1 MVSKLVEEMDVRITA
16 SRIYEQINKDGIP
29 SWRPV
34 AILGQWAQAS
44 TPSTPQSDL
53 LDALAEL
60 LMHPQC
66 TEIVAQHAG
75 PLLIDLFAK
84 ILHRFEASYTITWS
98 NWQVIHAF
106 YALAVLLPSHPELQP
121 LVLDMLHLPQLE
133 WLTPQNLTQKQ
144 LGPIFLSSYRIINVS
159 PITIEESPHFLS
171 TTNLLSLVQLQTT
184 TPALRLLAIR
194 LLARIENVPES
205 TLNALISQHVGQPG
219 TIGSQLNTPLDASL
233 RVYMPTSN
241 YDQPLLVE
249 EVDLWVLPLLEMD
262 RIQQTKER
270 FQQQGSPIEEQS
282 SPSIEQLDQTCME
295 STSVLFGGRFF
306 YRTNVDI
313 EKKQQFKETESLQPV
328 LSALSEKLRKRLP
341 ILISGPEAC
350 GKTSLIRHSCDK
362 ISNDTSTA
370 PIVWLQLA
378 DQSGIDAKS
387 LIGSF
392 ISSPTRPGNFEW
404 TEGALSRAVRLG
416 KWVVLEDIDKANVE
430 VLSVIKPLVEGMAAT
445 KTIGA
450 RPYLDLGPRGKI
462 RAGKGFAI
470 FATRTV
476 ARSDA
481 TTLPVPTFYGNHHWT
496 EVRMNALRQE
506 DILDI
511 VTTNAKYL
519 SMAED
524 GSVERLVSTWS
535 KLANAALT
543 TKSTSVLASSSAGT
557 ARIPSLHDLLKWC
570 RRVDRMIA
578 KGGESA
584 ANNIARAPF
593 ANQALQ
599 EEIALEAIDIFLG
612 ATPPPPSVAAAGTKL
627 DDDSAQKYARDRFSV
642 LLEILAQEI
651 GVEASSLWHNVRDR
665 RPEMRLQSANEDGTK
680 NKSIQIGRWE
690 VLQAKRHN
698 STLIAKPS
706 ASFAMTGSAA
716 RLLERIVACVAM
728 NEPTLLVGETGTGK
742 TTVVQQLAAMMQK
755 PLVALNLSQQ
765 TESADLLGGF
775 KPLDPK
781 LPAMDLHNDWLDL
794 FQRTFSL
801 RRNARYLQAERKAL
815 QSQKWSRL
823 HATWTDSVRLAYG
836 KLKTESL
843 SDDTSDHIEEEDSE
857 QRARKTMRTSEQGD
871 KQNTQMENGDAQKEE
886 EAALLHEWKGFEARL
901 SQFAAQYTGSKRAL
915 VFSFVEGPLVK
926 AIRDGTWVLLD
937 EINLA
942 TSETLECL
950 STLLQTPESSIVLS
964 EKGDLEPVPRH
975 PDFRLFACMNPAT
988 DVGKKDLPNNLRS
1001 RFTEIY
1007 AISPDVDR
1015 EALIGIVESY
1025 IGADSIGDR
1034 GAVMDVADCFVM
1046 IKQLTHQQKLADGAN
1061 QRPHYSIR
1069 TLARA
1074 LTFAKD
1080 TSSVYGLRRA
1090 LFEGFIMA
1098 FTMLL
1103 DQQSGTIVRDILKRN
1118 ILDRAKNAKAAASF
1132 VPPRPA
1138 SSSTS
1143 TSHIQIGSFW
1153 LETGSQPAEDVP
1165 EYILTTSV
1173 QEKLVGLAR
1182 AALTRRSPVLI
1193 QGPTSAGKTSAVE
1206 YLARRTGHRF
1216 VRINNHEHTDLQEY
1230 LGSYTTD
1237 SQTGRLAFQEGL
1249 LVTAARRGDWIV
1261 LDELN
1266 LAPTDVLEALNRLL
1280 DDNREL
1286 LIPETG
1292 EVIKPHPHFMLFATQ
1307 NPPGLYAGRKVLSRA
1322 FRNRFLE
1329 IHFDDVPQ
1337 AELQTILARRCRI
1350 APSYADKI
1358 VRVFLELQRRRQTT
1372 RVFDTKQA
1380 FVTLRDLFR
1389 WGMRQA
1395 EDYNQL
1401 ALNGYMLI
1409 AERTRKPEDGLVV
1422 KQVLEEVLKVKI
1434 DLGRMYDIFDQDR
1447 MSALLGANLASS
1459 LGKAVEGT
1467 GIVWTSAMRRLV
1479 CLVACALRYSEPVL
1493 LVGETGTGKTSV
1505 CEVLSNVFSS
1515 SLVTVNCH
1523 QNTDAADL
1531 LGGQRPIRNRTVLRE
1546 TARASGLAI
1555 LQQHMQEGNVIST
1568 DSLEAVADALSKL
1581 KVDDVEEQKR
1591 IEEAR
1596 MQINQS
1602 MALFEWHDGP
1612 LVDAM
1617 RNGYHMLLDEISLA
1631 DDSVLERLN
1640 SVFEPGRTLVL
1651 AERASSSASD
1661 SVVIKADAAFQV
1673 VATMNPGG
1681 DYGKKELSPA
1691 LRNRFTEVWVPAV
1704 TEREDILAII
1714 DAQWSVKELQPFGHS
1729 MIEFVNFYSSQIGG
1743 SMDNNNS
1750 SLVGL
1755 RDLISWA
1762 AFMNMV
1768 MANNKSISPSYAFA
1782 HGALMT
1788 LIDGLPLHPW
1798 IAAKPK
1804 RQIEALVNTMVEE
1817 LVRLSGLDVH
1827 ESQQIRSN
1835 SDLQIM
1841 DRPDAFGIGGFL
1853 TPKGHLMNSSGSNV
1867 FNLQAQTPANNA
1879 MRVLKA
1885 MQVSNRAIMLE
1896 GSPGAGKTSLI
1907 VALANACR
1915 HPLTRINLSDQT
1927 ELSDL
1932 FGADLPIEGGKPG
1945 EFGWREAAFLQAMQ
1959 SGAWVLL
1966 DEMNLASQSVL
1977 EGLNSC
1983 LDHRGTV
1990 YVPELGRTFQK
2001 HPNFRFFAA
2010 QNPQHQGGGRKGL
2023 PKSFLNRFT
2032 KVYIEELRQ
2041 DDFLAIMHEIYP
2053 AYGEEKLQA
2062 MVHFN
2067 DRLQILLRDTNAFSK
2082 NGHPWEFNLRDLL
2095 RWLEMSRSQLGLI
2108 RKERRMEPMEYFNSL
2123 YTLRFRTEQDRKLV
2137 AMVAAEVFGHQV
2149 DESVRPWFNVTST
2162 QIQLGH
2168 VLLPRTGRGDP
2179 SLSAF
2184 DTFTVSQTHLAVA
2197 QALGECIQLAWP
2209 AILVGK
2215 GGAGKSSLVRKMAQL
2230 MGKPLQE
2237 VRLNGGTDAIDIVG
2251 GFEQVDSR
2259 QGRSD
2264 ILMELKNLIDA
2275 GKQNC
2280 LAMTEQ
2286 QDQFST
2292 CMTLKQMSFILDQQR
2307 DALSANE
2314 FFNLDWQRIAEVN
2327 NLLLCLGILSQID
2340 RARGQRLLD
2349 TIQIMATS
2357 PQDINADS
2365 GRFAWKDGPVIS
2377 AMRKGQ
2383 WLLMDEANLCPAS
2396 VLDRLNSLLEPGG
2409 SIVLSERGVI
2419 STGRAGE
2426 TSAIEI
2432 VKPHPD
2438 FRIFFA
2444 IDPKY
2449 GELSRAM
2456 RNRGMELF
2464 LEDWTT
2470 VNPALNIQEASL
2482 QCISPYVSGIT
2493 PTGRFLDHDQH
2504 AAMAILGRS
2513 IGQIA
2518 IGYASHYH
2526 ASELYPAL
2534 DCLHGH
2540 QSLQEQSFELK
2551 SSLMRKD
2558 DISEKYLRDI
2568 GPDLQSWPSLL
2579 NDQSNSIEESIS
2591 RLMGIVVNA
2600 ACSLIELQRY
2610 QRSQESGAE
2619 EMTVL
2624 TRSAMSF
2631 DGAEIELI
2639 ASEEKYLFELLWTIM
2654 QTVSSIGFGGH
2665 VDINTI
2671 SKLESVLASS
2681 LFLAGKNASQARVNN
2696 SVSRVVYNQMRRELV
2711 HLNKAF
2717 NDQFGKVLT
2726 LLDASGRQVLLR
2738 TGHAFNQIWQ
2748 AFLPNTINE
2757 ESTRM
2762 ARKIQEACANVRE
2775 YAPSDLIA
2783 NATEIVALLM
2793 YDRRDRSE
2801 FDQKN
2806 LSEMATRILIAL
2818 EGIAQAEQPSMPRT
2832 SLARHES
2839 DNILLSLIFINMQ
2852 LQHNA
2857 IKAKSSAQLLEA
2869 GNGSFPLSCAVT
2881 MHSIPFAKSDQIA
2894 LTRGQFE
2901 WLASLPSASV
2911 VHDGENASTQQLFQP
2926 VVLRAILDACNSRDR
2941 IALQDIEA
2949 RHTVLDRMKD
2959 LVSYLAPAELMPR
2972 SHICAKSLENLLQSL
2987 VPFLLDALQDEEESD
3002 LSDEVQ
3008 SSIQEIE
3015 CATLL
3020 GLPDAFSA
3028 LLKCSN
3034 LSARIKNIAN
3044 NWLNCFQAMQTM
3056 QRQTS
3061 NNSKDDVDQLRIL
3074 GSAFLHVALAMFA
3087 LFVPNVAIDPVITQ
3101 QTKKDLL
3108 EYQIQRLRAERAA
3121 LVAVESS
3128 VTGNVDS
3135 VSIKMLDQ
3143 RIAQLAGGHSSQRV
3157 ENMIEG
3163 ANLASRTTRSE
3174 FLNQL
3179 HSEMW
3184 SFVDQIFTKKNVQ
3197 QLTGARFSDAQA
3209 TNIQSTVNSMI
3220 VRLQSRY
3227 DDLQDLTTPFC
3238 SALSI
3243 VQVGLG
3249 MLRQSETLSK
3259 RSNLT
3264 HRIDSM
3270 VEALVTFPTSA
3281 STKSF
3286 LQKEVPIRLK
3296 PGSAFAGMVVPLIL
3310 SKLEAI
3316 VLDVQNGHPLPSILG
3331 PLTSCYDQIW
3341 HLWTLDQ
3348 EAERQRRA
3356 DESSLYKTRTLD
3368 IQVEEDAELQEK
3380 EFANLFPQ
3388 YQDIMEEMA
3397 EKAET
3402 NGTASEPNGKRKR
3415 GKKAFVDD
3423 SDVQQ
3428 LFQLHLT
3435 LFSSAHTA
3443 ASNYKQSRVE
3453 HVHRLMLDDYV
3464 CMSESLDKH
3473 SASLQIGLLDKARK
3487 EGESDEATL
3496 DKLDFYVDACPS
3508 ESKKLQ
3514 TLVLHVQERLR
3525 QLIKDWPDQQVLQ
3538 HIFERCEAM
3547 LQLDTS
3553 SPVNKLLA
3561 ALEGL
3566 LVHTED
3572 WQMYASSKTT
3582 LQPQRDA
3589 ITSLIIEW
3597 RRLELHGWK
3606 RLLEK
3611 EQRLAYSLAKDWWFT
3626 LFQATIKSDSEED
3639 NERTELVTLLDQ
3651 FLRGSPLGQFSGRLN
3666 LLKAM
3671 HSYHVH
3677 LGGDKGL
3684 QFTQSQKKV
3693 QAMLFNIIKFFS
3705 QFAPTVEEHLDKKRA
3720 VVEREIADFVRLAS
3734 WKDTNV
3740 HALKTSA
3747 TKTHRKLHQCLRK
3760 FRHALAE
3767 SIDPLLA
3774 NVGPTREGKKANEP
3788 IAVISAR
3795 DLAPLRL
3802 PTNAS
3807 ARQEW
3812 HLSEKDVPLHLINL
3826 ETTAST
3832 LHRIFNTSISK
3843 PMQNQNFAEGVTD
3856 LSNTIVERSSALS
3869 KATPFTATEENTKL
3883 VKNLETR
3890 KRKAWSDLLKELR
3903 RLGFTTT
3910 ACEGMSNKFMSD
3922 SAFVLSLEGL
3932 KVDQGEMTALINA
3945 ENQYYRLLA
3954 MLPLLRSAVSN
3965 RERNPDV
3972 DAAQLQLALSYV
3984 ENGFMF
3990 ANANRS
3996 RLRDLRTDHI
4006 WFKAV
4011 NERIQH
4017 LLEAGTVERI
4027 SGTQTMCEKSLLLHA
4042 DFWARTTAGLL
4053 EIATEAPVHAQ
4064 FSPVKDLSVNS
4075 EIDEIQAL
4083 AVRASSHKKSFLDL
4097 VKVSQLMDSSLVTSQ
4112 EVERAKAAEQDLTE
4126 IISSLDVLVHRAVSL
4141 RALTKPMLAF
4151 LQNHSPQEKII
4162 FDAQTDADKGEEF
4175 IGKKSDDLVSS
4186 ILIVAQDLRQVG
4198 RNDRSEEDLMNRAL
4212 TEETKAVASY
4222 QQKLR
4227 LMDIKEAV
4235 SKVISSDSLEKGKIN
4250 SSVVQISLQRLQPFL
4265 DTYIS
4270 MLDAL
4275 AVRTTQTYAS
4285 LMDLNVTICS
4295 LVNTLASKGFC
4306 KPRPPEQN
4314 QDAADAQ
4321 NDDDQQ
4327 LEDGGVGLG
4336 DGEGAKDVTD
4346 TLRDDEEMEELQKD
4360 ENDEQD
4366 KDEDQDGPK
4375 GEKNARE
4382 MDQDFDGELGDV
4394 EEEDGEDGEE
4404 EKPEDEKEM
4413 EDAVGDVD
4421 PLDLDTVD
4429 EKTWAGKDEEDEK
4442 DQEGGKDQNEKEMDG
4457 KDAEG
4462 DGEEHRE
4469 APKASSKDDQNG
4481 AEGAGQREEKR
4492 EGKEGEEG
4500 QDEEGGNEEEGDDDQ
4515 KPTEDDQ
4522 AEGEDGEGEENEE
4535 DPTKAE
4541 GMGRAIDQE
4550 AQQGDNLDLDED
4562 LKMDE
4567 DAQSV
4572 KDDGSDFEDMDDL
4585 SENDQRDD
4593 RKELTPDLQPD
4604 AEEEDAQG
4612 DVEQQVERAEG
4623 DDEDAEMSGQED
4635 DEEKPDVPGEKGED
4649 AADEDDDEN
4658 AQDNAEKK
4666 QEGDDGPQ
4674 PQPSAAD
4681 QGSMDGQ
4688 AEAEAAAA
4696 GDAEQDAPAQQEQS
4710 SRSQS
4715 GRQRQGGAAAAQNQ
4729 VGEEEKTSQDIDDSN
4744 SLERADQQNSADAG
4758 QQKQEQGQTA
4768 QDDPTQS
4775 GPQDQDEAPA
4785 RSLGDALKDFKRN
4798 LDAIEERLSKE
4809 AKQDGEGPSA
4819 DEDEKAAVTQVEH
4832 IDEDEDSEMQAL
4844 GAAKEEEAQQRRA
4857 DLTGAMDTGDDE
4869 EMKDE
4874 PDARPPAEEQEDVE
4888 DATADLMPEKDKSDD
4903 NAAMPKS
4910 SRGLMGTDL
4919 RQDDREEPDVQF
4931 ADEAEME
4938 DEKVE
4943 EIENPEDLEIEI
4955 RAAMEDLA
4963 EEKDDDK
4970 RLALAQDLW
4979 KMYTSATTDYAFTLS
4994 EQLRL
4999 ILTPTKATKL
5009 TGDFKTGK
5017 RLNMRKIIP
5026 FIASDYVKD
5035 KIWLRRHQPQAR
5047 EYQVLLCI
5055 DDSKSMADSANR
5067 TLAFKSLALVCSALQ
5082 KLEVGQVGVM
5092 KFGRQAELLKG
5103 FEAGSSE
5110 TVGDVQGSQIFAKL
5124 PFDQKGTNMLHLL
5137 RNSYDVLVDARAQH
5151 GQSQSAGPS
5160 QQLWQLQIIISDGVC
5175 QDHEG
5180 LRAMLRRA
5188 AEAHIMVVF
5197 VILDS
5202 IQQQSGNNNG
5212 NSSILTMNSVEYK
5225 MDAAGRPQLNMKRY
5239 LDTFPF
5245 DYFVVVQDVADLP
5258 DVLSNT
5264 LRQWAQR
5271 IAEM

>member
-1 MVSKLVEEMDVRITA
+1 MVSKIVEEMDVRTIA
-16 SRIYEQINKDGIP
+16 SRINEQINKNEIP

-34 AILGQWAQAS
+34 AIVGQWAQAS
-44 TPSTPQSDL
+44 TPSTPQSNL

-60 LMHPQC
+60 LIHPQC
-66 TEIVAQHAG
+66 TTIIAKHAG
-75 PLLIDLFAK
+75 PLLIDLLAK
-84 ILHRFEASYTITWS
+84 VLHRLESSQSTWS
-98 NWQVIHAF
+98 DWQTIQAL

-121 LVLDMLHLPQLE
+121 LVLDLLHFTQLKS
-133 WLTPQNLTQKQ
+133 LSLQNLTQEQ
-144 LGPIFLSSYRIINVS
+144 LGAIFLSSYRIINVS
-159 PITIEESPHFLS
+159 PITIEESPDFLS
-171 TTNLLSLVQLQTT
+171 TTDLLSLIQHQLT

-194 LLARIENVPES
+194 LFARIENVSES

-219 TIGSQLNTPLDASL
+219 TIGSQINVPLDASL
-233 RVYMPTSN
+233 RLFMPVSN
-241 YDQPLLVE
+241 HDQPLLVE
-249 EVDLWVLPLLEMD
+249 EVEMWVLPLVEMD
-262 RIQQTKER
+262 RIQQTKEHFKQD
-270 FQQQGSPIEEQS
+270 FQIEEQS
-282 SPSIEQLDQTCME
+282 SQSVERFDQRYME
-295 STSVLFGGRFF
+295 DTSVLFGDRLF
-306 YRTNVDI
+306 YRKGAEI
-313 EKKQQFKETESLQPV
+313 ERKQHFKETESLQPV
-328 LSALSEKLRKRLP
+328 LSALSEKLQKRLP
-341 ILISGPEAC
+341 ILLSGPEAC

-362 ISNDTSTA
+362 ISDDGSTA

-392 ISSPTRPGNFEW
+392 ISSPKRPGNFEW

-430 VLSVIKPLVEGMAAT
+430 VLSVIKPLVEGMAST

-476 ARSDA
+476 SHSDA
-481 TTLPVPTFYGNHHWT
+481 VTLPSPTFYGNHHWS

-535 KLANAALT
+535 KLAHAALN
-543 TKSTSVLASSSAGT
+543 TKSTTTLASSSAGT

-584 ANNIARAPF
+584 VNNIARAPF

-627 DDDSAQKYARDRFSV
+627 DEESAQRYARDRFSV
-642 LLEILAQEI
+642 LLEILATEI
-651 GVEASSLWHNVRDR
+651 GVESSSLWHNVRDR
-665 RPEMRLQSANEDGTK
+665 RPEMRLQSASEDGTK
-680 NKSIQIGRWE
+680 SKSIQIGRWE
-690 VLQAKRHN
+690 VLQAKRHS

-755 PLVALNLSQQ
+755 PLIALNLSQQ

-836 KLKTESL
+836 KLKTETL
-843 SDDTSDHIEEEDSE
+843 PDDTSDHVEEDDSE

-871 KQNTQMENGDAQKEE
+871 KQISQMENGDTQKEE
-886 EAALLHEWKGFEARL
+886 EVALLREWKNFEARL

-1025 IGADSIGDR
+1025 IGQDSIGDR
-1034 GAVMDVADCFVM
+1034 GAVMDVADCFVL
-1046 IKQLTHQQKLADGAN
+1046 IKQLTNQQKLADGAN

-1080 TSSVYGLRRA
+1080 TASVYGLRRA

-1138 SSSTS
+1138 ASSTS

-1153 LETGSQPAEDVP
+1153 LETGSQLAEDVP

-1292 EVIKPHPHFMLFATQ
+1292 EIIKPHPHFMLFATQ

-1350 APSYADKI
+1350 APSYAEKI

-1409 AERTRKPEDGLVV
+1409 AERTRKSEDGLVV

-1434 DLGRMYDIFDQDR
+1434 DLGKMYDIFDQVR
-1447 MSALLGANLASS
+1447 MSTLLGADLASS

-1479 CLVACALRYSEPVL
+1479 CLVACGLRYSEPVL

-1515 SLVTVNCH
+1515 FLITVNCH

-1546 TARASGLAI
+1546 TARVNGLTI
-1555 LQQHMQEGNVIST
+1555 LQQHMKESDVIFP
-1568 DSLEAVADALSKL
+1568 DSLDGIADALSKI

-1591 IEEAR
+1591 VEDAR

-1651 AERASSSASD
+1651 AERASSSAND
-1661 SVVIKADAAFQV
+1661 SVVIKADPAFQV

-1714 DAQWSVKELQPFGHS
+1714 DAQWSFKELQPFGHS

-1743 SMDNNNS
+1743 GMDNNNS
-1750 SLVGL
+1750 SMVGL

-1768 MANNKSISPSYAFA
+1768 MANNKNISPSYAFS

-1788 LIDGLPLHPW
+1788 LIDGLALHPW

-1804 RQIEALVNTMVEE
+1804 RQIEALINTMVEE
-1817 LVRLSGLDVH
+1817 LVRLSGLDAQ
-1827 ESQQIRSN
+1827 ESQLIRSN
-1835 SDLQIM
+1835 SDLQIV

-1853 TPKGHLMNSSGSNV
+1853 TSKGHLMNSSGSNV
-1867 FNLQAQTPANNA
+1867 FNLQAKTPANNA
-1879 MRVLKA
+1879 MRVLRA

-2053 AYGEEKLQA
+2053 AYGEERLQA

-2067 DRLQILLRDTNAFSK
+2067 DRLQVLLRDTNAFSK

-2095 RWLEMSRSQLGLI
+2095 RWLDMSRSQLGLI

-2149 DESVRPWFNVTST
+2149 DENVRPWFNVTST
-2162 QIQLGH
+2162 QIQVGH
-2168 VLLPRTGRGDP
+2168 VLLPRTGASDP

-2184 DTFTVSQTHLAVA
+2184 DTFAMSQTHLTVA

-2215 GGAGKSSLVRKMAQL
+2215 GGAGKTSLIRKMAQL
-2230 MGKPLQE
+2230 MGKSLQE

-2251 GFEQVDSR
+2251 GFEQVDTR

-2264 ILMELKNLIDA
+2264 ILLELRDLIEA

-2280 LAMTEQ
+2280 LAMSGQ
-2286 QDQFST
+2286 QDSQDQLT
-2292 CMTLKQMSFILDQQR
+2292 VCMTLKQMSLIVDQQHS
-2307 DALSANE
+2307 ALLADES
-2314 FFNLDWQRIAEVN
+2314 FNLIWQSIADVN
-2327 NLLLCLGILSQID
+2327 NQLLCLGILSQID
-2340 RARGQRLLD
+2340 QARGQRLLD
-2349 TIQIMATS
+2349 TIQIMAAS
-2357 PQDINADS
+2357 PQDANADS
-2365 GRFAWKDGPVIS
+2365 GRFAWKDGPVVS

-2464 LEDWTT
+2464 LEDWT
-2470 VNPALNIQEASL
+2470 VMKPALNTQEAFL
-2482 QCISPYVSGIT
+2482 QCILPYVSGINQT
-2493 PTGRFLDHDQH
+2493 KTFLDHEHH
-2504 AAMAILGRS
+2504 AAIAILGRS
-2513 IGQIA
+2513 IGANA
-2518 IGYASHYH
+2518 IGHASHH
-2526 ASELYPAL
+2526 HPSELYSAL
-2534 DCLHGH
+2534 DYLHVH
-2540 QSLQEQSFELK
+2540 QSLQEQSSELK
-2551 SSLMRKD
+2551 DSLIRKD
-2558 DISEKYLRDI
+2558 DISAQYLRDI

-2579 NDQSNSIEESIS
+2579 NDQNNSVEEEVS
-2591 RLMGIVVNA
+2591 RLMSIVVNA

-2610 QRSQESGAE
+2610 QRSQENRTE

-2624 TRSAMSF
+2624 TRSAISF
-2631 DGAEIELI
+2631 DGVEIDLL
-2639 ASEEKYLFELLWTIM
+2639 ASEEKYLFELLWTIL
-2654 QTVSSIGFGGH
+2654 QTMSSIGFGGH
-2665 VDINTI
+2665 LDMHTINR
-2671 SKLESVLASS
+2671 LESVLVSS

-2711 HLNKAF
+2711 HLNRAF

-2726 LLDASGRQVLLR
+2726 LLDASGRQILLR
-2738 TGHAFNQIWQ
+2738 TGHAFNQIWH
-2748 AFLPNTINE
+2748 AYLPNNLNE
-2757 ESTRM
+2757 EN
-2762 ARKIQEACANVRE
+2762 ARIARRIEEACAIVRGS
-2775 YAPSDLIA
+2775 APSDLIA
-2783 NATEIVALLM
+2783 NATEIIALLM
-2793 YDRRDRSE
+2793 YDRRIRSE
-2801 FDQKN
+2801 FDQTN
-2806 LSEMATRILIAL
+2806 LSEMANRILIAL
-2818 EGIAQAEQPSMPRT
+2818 ESIAHSEKSSNPNT

-2839 DNILLSLIFINMQ
+2839 DNILLGLIFATVQ
-2852 LQHNA
+2852 SQRNA
-2857 IKAKSSAQLLEA
+2857 VNAKSSAKVLEA

-2881 MHSIPFAKSDQIA
+2881 MHSISFAKPDEIA

-2901 WLASLPSASV
+2901 WISSLPSASV
-2911 VHDGENASTQQLFQP
+2911 VHEGVSASTQQLFQP
-2926 VVLRAILDACNSRDR
+2926 VILRAILDACNSRDR

-2949 RHTVLDRMKD
+2949 RHVVFDRMKD
-2959 LVSYLAPAELMPR
+2959 LISYLAPAELMPR
-2972 SHICAKSLENLLQSL
+2972 SHLCARSLENLLQSL
-2987 VPFLLDALQDEEESD
+2987 VPFLLGALQDEEESEI
-3002 LSDEVQ
+3002 SEVAQ
-3008 SSIQEIE
+3008 SLVQKIE
-3015 CATLL
+3015 SATLL
-3020 GLPDAFSA
+3020 GLPDALSA
-3028 LLKCSN
+3028 LLKCSS
-3034 LSARIKNIAN
+3034 LSARIKSVAN
-3044 NWLNCFQAMQTM
+3044 NWLNCLQAIQTI

-3061 NNSKDDVDQLRIL
+3061 EKSTDDVDHLRIL

-3101 QTKKDLL
+3101 QTKRDLL

-3121 LVAVESS
+3121 LVSVESS

-3135 VSIKMLDQ
+3135 AMIKTLDQ
-3143 RIAQLAGGHSSQRV
+3143 RIARLTEGYSSQRME
-3157 ENMIEG
+3157 ENMIED
-3163 ANLASRTTRSE
+3163 ANHASRTIRHDLLS
-3174 FLNQL
+3174 QL

-3197 QLTGARFSDAQA
+3197 QLTGTQFSDAQA

-3220 VRLQSRY
+3220 LRLQARY
-3227 DDLQDLTTPFC
+3227 SDMQDLTTPFC

-3249 MLRQSETLSK
+3249 MLRQSDTLSK

-3270 VEALVTFPTSA
+3270 VEALVIFPTSA

-3316 VLDVQNGHPLPSILG
+3316 VLDVQNGHPLTSILG

-3402 NGTASEPNGKRKR
+3402 NGVASEANGKRKR

-3435 LFSSAHTA
+3435 LFSTA
-3443 ASNYKQSRVE
+3443 QSLPSNYKQSRVE

-3487 EGESDEATL
+3487 EGESDEAML

-3514 TLVLHVQERLR
+3514 TLVFQMQDRLR

-3589 ITSLIIEW
+3589 ITNLIIEW

-3611 EQRLAYSLAKDWWFT
+3611 EQRLAYCLAKDWWFT

-3651 FLRGSPLGQFSGRLN
+3651 YLRGSPLGQFLGRLN

-3684 QFTQSQKKV
+3684 HFTQSQKKV
-3693 QAMLFNIIKFFS
+3693 QAMLLNIIRFFS
-3705 QFAPTVEEHLDKKRA
+3705 QFAPTVEEYLNKKRA

-3774 NVGPTREGKKANEP
+3774 NVGPIKEVKKARESLE
-3788 IAVISAR
+3788 VILAR
-3795 DLAPLRL
+3795 DLAPLCL
-3802 PTNAS
+3802 SSNAS
-3807 ARQEW
+3807 SRQVW
-3812 HLSEKDVPLHLINL
+3812 HLSEKEVPLHLINL

-3832 LHRIFNTSISK
+3832 LHRIFNHSISK
-3843 PMQNQNFAEGVTD
+3843 SMQNQNFAEGVTD
-3856 LSNTIVERSSALS
+3856 LSSTIIERSAALS
-3869 KATPFTATEENTKL
+3869 NATPFTATEENAKL

-3910 ACEGMSNKFMSD
+3910 TCEGLSSKFMSD

-3932 KVDQGEMTALINA
+3932 NVEQDQIIAINNA

-3972 DAAQLQLALSYV
+3972 DAGQLQLALSYV

-3990 ANANRS
+3990 ANANRA
-3996 RLRDLRTDHI
+3996 RLRDLKMDYA

-4011 NERIQH
+4011 NERVQR
-4017 LLEAGTVERI
+4017 LLEADTIERM
-4027 SGTQTMCEKSLLLHA
+4027 SGTQAKCEKSLLLHA
-4042 DFWARTTAGLL
+4042 DFWARATAGLL
-4053 EIATEAPVHAQ
+4053 EIVAEAPIHAQ
-4064 FSPVKDLSVNS
+4064 FSTAKDLKVNS
-4075 EIDEIQAL
+4075 EIDEVQAL
-4083 AVRASSHKKSFLDL
+4083 AVRATSHKKSFLDL
-4097 VKVSQLMDSSLVTSQ
+4097 VNVSQLMESNLVTSQ
-4112 EVERAKAAEQDLTE
+4112 EVEKIEAAEQDLTE
-4126 IISSLDVLVHRAVSL
+4126 IISSLDALVHRAVSL
-4141 RALTKPMLAF
+4141 RALTKPMLDF
-4151 LQNHSPQEKII
+4151 LQNQAPQDKIR
-4162 FDAQTDADKGEEF
+4162 FDAEADMEKHEES

-4186 ILIVAQDLRQVG
+4186 ILIVAQDLRQAGKV
-4198 RNDRSEEDLMNRAL
+4198 DPSEDDLIDRAL

-4227 LMDIKEAV
+4227 LMDIKEAL
-4235 SKVISSDSLEKGKIN
+4235 SKVICSDSLDNGKIN
-4250 SSVVQISLQRLQPFL
+4250 ISVVQVSLQRLLPFL

-4285 LMDLNVTICS
+4285 LMDLNVTVCS
-4295 LVNTLASKGFC
+4295 LVNTLANKGFC

-4314 QDAADAQ
+4314 QDATDAQ

-4336 DGEGAKDVTD
+4336 DGDGAKDVTD

-4360 ENDEQD
+4360 ENDEQE
-4366 KDEDQDGPK
+4366 KDENQDGPK

-4394 EEEDGEDGEE
+4394 EEEEGQEGEE
-4404 EKPEDEKEM
+4404 EEPKDEKEM

-4492 EGKEGEEG
+4492 EGKEGEDG
-4500 QDEEGGNEEEGDDDQ
+4500 QNEEGGNEEDGGDDQ
-4515 KPTEDDQ
+4515 KPTEEDQ

-4535 DPTKAE
+4535 DPTKAD

-4567 DAQSV
+4567 DAQSAE
-4572 KDDGSDFEDMDDL
+4572 DDGSDFEDMDDL
-4585 SENDQRDD
+4585 SEAEQRDD
-4593 RKELTPDLQPD
+4593 RKDLTPDLQPD
-4604 AEEEDAQG
+4604 ADEDDAQG
-4612 DVEQQVERAEG
+4612 DIEQQAERVEGE
-4623 DDEDAEMSGQED
+4623 EDAEMSGQED
-4635 DEEKPDVPGEKGED
+4635 DEEKPEIPGENGED
-4649 AADEDDDEN
+4649 AAEDEDEN

-4688 AEAEAAAA
+4688 PEADADAA

-4715 GRQRQGGAAAAQNQ
+4715 GRQRQGSAAAAQNEI
-4729 VGEEEKTSQDIDDSN
+4729 GEEEKPLQNPDNSNDLEKANQQD
-4744 SLERADQQNSADAG
+4744 SADAG
-4758 QQKQEQGQTA
+4758 QQKQEQGQA
-4768 QDDPTQS
+4768 ARDDPGQS
-4775 GPQDQDEAPA
+4775 GSQEQDESPA
-4785 RSLGDALKDFKRN
+4785 RSLGDALKEFKRN

-4819 DEDEKAAVTQVEH
+4819 DDDEKAAATQVEH

-4844 GAAKEEEAQQRRA
+4844 GAAKEEEAQQKRA
-4857 DLTGAMDTGDDE
+4857 DLTGAMDTGDDD

-4874 PDARPPAEEQEDVE
+4874 ADARPPAQEQEDFE
-4888 DATADLMPEKDKSDD
+4888 DAAADLIPEKDKSDD
-4903 NAAMPKS
+4903 QAAMPKS

-4919 RQDDREEPDVQF
+4919 RPDDREEPDVQF
-4931 ADEAEME
+4931 ANEEEME
-4938 DEKVE
+4938 DEKIE
-4943 EIENPEDLEIEI
+4943 EIESPEDLEIEI

-4963 EEKDDDK
+4963 QEKDDDK

-5137 RNSYDVLVDARAQH
+5137 RNSYDVLVDARSQH

>member
-1 MVSKLVEEMDVRITA
+1 MVDEMDVRIIA
-16 SRIYEQINKDGIP
+16 SRIYEQINNDGIP
-29 SWRPV
+29 SWRSV
-34 AILGQWAQAS
+34 AIVGQWAQTS
-44 TPSTPQSDL
+44 IPTTPQSNL
-53 LDALAEL
+53 FEALAEL
-60 LMHPQC
+60 LIHPQC
-66 TEIVAQHAG
+66 TKIVAQHVE

-84 ILHRFEASYTITWS
+84 ILHRLETLQNTWS
-98 NWQVIHAF
+98 DWQTIQAL
-106 YALAVLLPSHPELQP
+106 YALASLLPSHPELQP
-121 LVLDMLHLPQLE
+121 VVLDMLNMPQLKC
-133 WLTPQNLTQKQ
+133 LRFQDLTQEQ
-144 LGPIFLSSYRIINVS
+144 LGIIFLSSYRIINVS
-159 PITIEESPHFLS
+159 PITMEESPDFLS
-171 TTNLLSLVQLQTT
+171 TTDLLSLIQLQSC
-184 TPALRLLAIR
+184 PPPLRLLAIR
-194 LLARIENVPES
+194 LFARIENVSES

-219 TIGSQLNTPLDASL
+219 TIGSQVNTPLDAL
-233 RVYMPTSN
+233 LQIYMPVSN
-241 YDQPLLVE
+241 HDQPILME
-249 EVDLWVLPLLEMD
+249 EVDMWALPLLEMERVQHMRERLQRHD
-262 RIQQTKER
+262 PSGIEQIAESSSQPLER
-270 FQQQGSPIEEQS
+270 FDQGCLEN
-282 SPSIEQLDQTCME
+282 
-295 STSVLFGGRFF
+295 TSVSFGGRLF
-306 YRTNVDI
+306 YRTNGNTQ
-313 EKKQQFKETESLQPV
+313 KKQQFKETESLQPV
-328 LSALSEKLRKRLP
+328 LSALSDNLQSRLP
-341 ILISGPEAC
+341 ILLSGPEAC
-350 GKTSLIRHSCDK
+350 GKTSIIWHACDR

-392 ISSPTRPGNFEW
+392 ISSPKRPGNFEW

-430 VLSVIKPLVEGMAAT
+430 VLSVIKPLVEGMSAT

-476 ARSDA
+476 AQSDA
-481 TTLPVPTFYGNHHWT
+481 TTLPSPTFYGNHHWN
-496 EVRMNALRQE
+496 EVRMNALSQA

-511 VTTNAKYL
+511 VTTSSEYL

-524 GSVERLVSTWS
+524 GSVERLVSTWA
-535 KLANAALT
+535 KLAHAALT
-543 TKSTSVLASSSAGT
+543 TKSTSALASSSAGT

-578 KGGESA
+578 KGGDSA
-584 ANNIARAPF
+584 VNNIARAPF

-612 ATPPPPSVAAAGTKL
+612 ATPPPSSVAAAGTKL
-627 DDDSAQKYARDRFSV
+627 DEESAQKDARDRFSV
-642 LLEILAQEI
+642 LLEILAKEI
-651 GVEASSLWHNVRDR
+651 GVESSSLWHNVRDR
-665 RPEMRLQSANEDGTK
+665 KPEMRLQSAIEDGSRS
-680 NKSIQIGRWE
+680 KSIQIGRWE
-690 VLQAKRHN
+690 VVQAKRH
-698 STLIAKPS
+698 SSALIAKPS
-706 ASFAMTGSAA
+706 TSFAMTGSAA
-716 RLLERIVACVAM
+716 RLLERIAACVSM
-728 NEPTLLVGETGTGK
+728 NESTLLVGETGTGK

-815 QSQKWSRL
+815 QAQKWSRL

-836 KLKTESL
+836 KLKIENS
-843 SDDTSDHIEEEDSE
+843 SDETVDHTEEDDSE
-857 QRARKTMRTSEQGD
+857 NRARKTMRTSEQGD
-871 KQNTQMENGDAQKEE
+871 KQVSQINGDAQKEE
-886 EAALLHEWKGFEARL
+886 EAALLGEWKKFESRL
-901 SQFAAQYTGSKRAL
+901 SQFAAHYTGPIRAL

-1025 IGADSIGDR
+1025 IGSDSIGDR

-1080 TSSVYGLRRA
+1080 TASVYGLRRA

-1103 DQQSGTIVRDILKRN
+1103 DQQSGTIVRDILKHN

-1143 TSHIQIGSFW
+1143 TSHVQIGSFW
-1153 LETGSQPAEDVP
+1153 LESGSQPTEDVS

-1395 EDYNQL
+1395 EDYAQL

-1422 KQVLEEVLKVKI
+1422 KQVIEEVLKVKI
-1434 DLGRMYDIFDQDR
+1434 DLDKMYDIFDQSR
-1447 MSALLGANLASS
+1447 MTVLLGSELASS
-1459 LGKAVEGT
+1459 LSKAVEGT

-1479 CLVACALRYSEPVL
+1479 CLVACSLRYSEPVL

-1515 SLVTVNCH
+1515 SLITVNCH

-1546 TARASGLAI
+1546 TARASGMAI
-1555 LQQHMQEGNVIST
+1555 LSEHMQDGKAIPSDN
-1568 DSLEAVADALSKL
+1568 LETIADALSKI
-1581 KVDDVEEQKR
+1581 KIDDVEEQKR

-1612 LVDAM
+1612 LVNAM
-1617 RNGYHMLLDEISLA
+1617 RNGHHMLLDEISLA

-1661 SVVIKADAAFQV
+1661 SVVIKANPAFQV

-1691 LRNRFTEVWVPAV
+1691 LRNRFTEIWVPAV

-1714 DAQWSVKELQPFGHS
+1714 DAQWSIKELQSFGHS
-1729 MIEFVNFYSSQIGG
+1729 MIEFVNLYSSQISG
-1743 SMDNNNS
+1743 SMDNSNS

-1762 AFMNMV
+1762 TFMNMV
-1768 MANNKSISPSYAFA
+1768 MVNNKNISPPYAFA

-1804 RQIEALVNTMVEE
+1804 RQIEAMISSLVDE
-1817 LVRLSGLDVH
+1817 LVRLSGLSSQ
-1827 ESQQIRSN
+1827 ESEQIRSN
-1835 SDLQIM
+1835 SNLQII
-1841 DRPDAFGIGGFL
+1841 DRPDAFGIGEFL
-1853 TPKGHLMNSSGSNV
+1853 TSKGHLMNSSASNV
-1867 FNLQAQTPANNA
+1867 FNLHAKTPANNA
-1879 MRVLKA
+1879 MRVLRA

-1983 LDHRGTV
+1983 LDYRGAV

-2010 QNPQHQGGGRKGL
+2010 QNPQYQGGGRKGL

-2053 AYGEEKLQA
+2053 AYGDERIQA

-2067 DRLQILLRDTNAFSK
+2067 DRLQVLLRDTNAFSK

-2108 RKERRMEPMEYFNSL
+2108 RKECRMEPMEYFNSL

-2149 DESVRPWFNVTST
+2149 DESVRPWFNITPT
-2162 QIQLGH
+2162 YIQLGH
-2168 VLLPRTGRGDP
+2168 VLLPRTGICDP

-2184 DTFTVSQTHLAVA
+2184 DTFSLSQTHLAVA
-2197 QALGECIQLAWP
+2197 QAIGECIQLAWP

-2215 GGAGKSSLVRKMAQL
+2215 GGAGKTSLIRKIAQL
-2230 MGKPLQE
+2230 MGKTLQE

-2259 QGRSD
+2259 KGRSD
-2264 ILMELKNLIDA
+2264 ILTELSDLIEF

-2280 LAMTEQ
+2280 LAMTGQ
-2286 QDQFST
+2286 QDRQEQLT
-2292 CMTLKQMSFILDQQR
+2292 ICMNLKQMSFTVSQQQN
-2307 DALSANE
+2307 ALLADES
-2314 FFNLDWQRIAEVN
+2314 FNIAWQSVAEVTN
-2327 NLLLCLGILSQID
+2327 QLLCLGILSQID
-2340 RARGQRLLD
+2340 QARGQRLLD
-2349 TIQIMATS
+2349 TIQSMATS
-2357 PQDINADS
+2357 PQDVNADS
-2365 GRFAWKDGPVIS
+2365 GRFAWRDGPVIS

-2383 WLLMDEANLCPAS
+2383 WLLMDEANLCSAS

-2419 STGRAGE
+2419 STGRTGE
-2426 TSAIEI
+2426 TSAIEV
-2432 VKPHPD
+2432 VKPHPG

-2444 IDPKY
+2444 IDPKF

-2456 RNRGMELF
+2456 RNRGMELY
-2464 LEDWTT
+2464 LEDWT
-2470 VNPALNIQEASL
+2470 VMKPALNTQEASL
-2482 QCISPYVSGIT
+2482 QCILPYINGVQPAKT
-2493 PTGRFLDHDQH
+2493 FLDHDHH
-2504 AAMAILGRS
+2504 ATFSVLGRS
-2513 IGQIA
+2513 ISPNA
-2518 IGYASHYH
+2518 IGYASH
-2526 ASELYPAL
+2526 LYPSEMYSVV
-2534 DCLHGH
+2534 DYLHGH
-2540 QSLQEQSFELK
+2540 QSLQEQSSQLK
-2551 SSLMRKD
+2551 SSLVRQD
-2558 DISEKYLRDI
+2558 GIVEKYLGDL

-2579 NDQSNSIEESIS
+2579 RDQSNSVEESLS
-2591 RLMGIVVNA
+2591 RLMNIVISA
-2600 ACSLIELQRY
+2600 ACSLVELQQY
-2610 QRSQESGAE
+2610 QRSQENRTK

-2624 TRSAMSF
+2624 MRSAMSF
-2631 DGAEIELI
+2631 DGVEIDLL
-2639 ASEEKYLFELLWTIM
+2639 APEEKYLFELLWTIM
-2654 QTVSSIGFGGH
+2654 QSMTSIGSGDE
-2665 VDINTI
+2665 VDPETIN
-2671 SKLESVLASS
+2671 KLESVLASS
-2681 LFLAGKNASQARVNN
+2681 LFLAVKNSSQSHVNN
-2696 SVSRVVYNQMRRELV
+2696 SVSRVVYSQIKRELV
-2711 HLNKAF
+2711 YLNKAF
-2717 NDQFGKVLT
+2717 NEQFGKVST
-2726 LLDASGRQVLLR
+2726 LLDASGRQVMLN
-2738 TGHAFNQIWQ
+2738 TGHALNQIWQ
-2748 AFLPNTINE
+2748 AYLPNSSN
-2757 ESTRM
+2757 RM
-2762 ARKIQEACANVRE
+2762 NFEMAKKIEEACVNVRE
-2775 YAPSDLIA
+2775 HAPSDLIA
-2783 NATEIVALLM
+2783 SATEIIALLM
-2793 YDRRDRSE
+2793 YDRRTRSD
-2801 FDQKN
+2801 FDQTN
-2806 LSEMATRILIAL
+2806 LLEMANRILFAL
-2818 EGIAQAEQPSMPRT
+2818 ESVAQTEKPSNLMTP
-2832 SLARHES
+2832 LQRHES
-2839 DNILLSLIFINMQ
+2839 DDILLGLIFMNIQQ
-2852 LQHNA
+2852 LHNA
-2857 IKAKSSAQLLEA
+2857 AKSKSSAQLLEA
-2869 GNGSFPLSCAVT
+2869 SNSNFPLSCAIT
-2881 MHSIPFAKSDQIA
+2881 LHSISFAKPDQIA
-2894 LTRGQFE
+2894 FTRGQSDWFI
-2901 WLASLPSASV
+2901 SLPSASV
-2911 VHDGENASTQQLFQP
+2911 VHGGEHASTQQLFQP
-2926 VVLRAILDACNSRDR
+2926 IVLRAILDACDHRDR
-2941 IALQDIEA
+2941 IALRDIET
-2949 RHTVLDRMKD
+2949 RHAVLDRMKD
-2959 LVSYLAPAELMPR
+2959 LISHLAPAELLPR
-2972 SHICAKSLENLLQSL
+2972 SYVCAQSLENLTQSL
-2987 VPFLLDALQDEEESD
+2987 TPFLLDALQDEEESEV
-3002 LSDEVQ
+3002 SDKVR
-3008 SSIQEIE
+3008 SIIQEIE
-3015 CATLL
+3015 SATLI
-3020 GLPDAFSA
+3020 GLPDALSA
-3028 LLKCSN
+3028 LLKLN
-3034 LSARIKNIAN
+3034 LNSRVRSVAN
-3044 NWLNCFQAMQTM
+3044 NWLSCLQAMQM
-3056 QRQTS
+3056 IQKQTS
-3061 NNSKDDVDQLRIL
+3061 DKSKDDVDQLRVL

-3108 EYQIQRLRAERAA
+3108 EYQLQRLRAERAA

-3128 VTGNVDS
+3128 VTGNVHS

-3143 RIAQLAGGHSSQRV
+3143 RIAQVAGGHLSQ
-3157 ENMIEG
+3157 EMDDKYHT
-3163 ANLASRTTRSE
+3163 SHTQRSDL
-3174 FLNQL
+3174 LNQL

-3197 QLTGARFSDAQA
+3197 QLTNVQFSDAQA
-3209 TNIQSTVNSMI
+3209 SNIQSTVNSMFM
-3220 VRLQSRY
+3220 RLQTRY
-3227 DDLQDLTTPFC
+3227 SDLQDLTSPFC

-3243 VQVGLG
+3243 VQIGLG
-3249 MLRQSETLSK
+3249 MLRQSDTLAK

-3264 HRIDSM
+3264 QRIDAM
-3270 VEALVTFPTSA
+3270 VEALVVFPTSA
-3281 STKSF
+3281 STKLF

-3296 PGSAFAGMVVPLIL
+3296 PGSTFAGMVVPLIL

-3316 VLDVQNGHPLPSILG
+3316 VLDVQNGHPLSSILD

-3348 EAERQRRA
+3348 EAERQRKA
-3356 DESSLYKTRTLD
+3356 DESSLYKTRTLN

-3380 EFANLFPQ
+3380 EFATLFPQ
-3388 YQDIMEEMA
+3388 YQDIMEEMT
-3397 EKAET
+3397 EKAGET
-3402 NGTASEPNGKRKR
+3402 NGITTNPNKKQS
-3415 GKKAFVDD
+3415 KKAFVDD
-3423 SDVQQ
+3423 LDVQQ
-3428 LFQLHLT
+3428 LFKLHLA
-3435 LFSSAHTA
+3435 LFSSDHQSL
-3443 ASNYKQSRVE
+3443 ASNYKQNRIR
-3453 HVHRLMLDDYV
+3453 HVHRLMYDDYV

-3473 SASLQIGLLDKARK
+3473 SASLQVGLLDKTRK
-3487 EGESDEATL
+3487 EGEINEATL
-3496 DKLDFYVDACPS
+3496 DKLDFYVDSCPS

-3514 TLVLHVQERLR
+3514 KLVLQMQERLQ

-3547 LQLDTS
+3547 LQLDMS

-3582 LQPQRDA
+3582 LQPQRDS
-3589 ITSLIIEW
+3589 ITSLVIEW
-3597 RRLELHGWK
+3597 RRLELQGWK

-3611 EQRLAYSLAKDWWFT
+3611 EENQAYGLAKDWWFT
-3626 LFQATIKSDSEED
+3626 LFQATIKSDNEED
-3639 NERTELVTLLDQ
+3639 KERTELVTLLDQ
-3651 FLRGSPLGQFSGRLN
+3651 FLRGSPLGQFLGRLN

-3677 LGGDKGL
+3677 LGNDKGL
-3684 QFTQSQKKV
+3684 QFTQSQQKV

-3705 QFAPTVEEHLDKKRA
+3705 QFAPTVSEHLNKKRA
-3720 VVEREIADFVRLAS
+3720 IVEREIADFVRLAS

-3774 NVGPTREGKKANEP
+3774 NVGPNREGNKNKETFG
-3788 IAVISAR
+3788 VISVR
-3795 DLAPLRL
+3795 NLAPLRL
-3802 PTNAS
+3802 STNAS
-3807 ARQEW
+3807 ARQVW
-3812 HLSEKDVPLHLINL
+3812 HISEKDVPLHLINL
-3826 ETTAST
+3826 ETTATT
-3832 LHRIFNTSISK
+3832 LQRIFRTAIVKS
-3843 PMQNQNFAEGVTD
+3843 MQNQNFAEGISE
-3856 LSNTIVERSSALS
+3856 LSSTIVERSTALS
-3869 KATPFTATEENTKL
+3869 KATPSTATEENSKL
-3883 VKNLETR
+3883 VKSLETR

-3910 ACEGMSNKFMSD
+3910 NCEGLSSKSMSD

-3932 KVDQGEMTALINA
+3932 NTDQDQIAAIINA

-3954 MLPLLRSAVSN
+3954 MLPLLRSSVMN

-3972 DAAQLQLALSYV
+3972 DAGQLQLGLSFV

-3990 ANANRS
+3990 ANANRA
-3996 RLRDLRTDHI
+3996 RLGVLRKEYA

-4017 LLEAGTVERI
+4017 LLQANSIERI
-4027 SGTQTMCEKSLLLHA
+4027 SGTQTECEKNLLIHA

-4053 EIATEAPVHAQ
+4053 EIATDAPIHAQ
-4064 FSPVKDLSVNS
+4064 FSTVKETSVNS
-4075 EIDEIQAL
+4075 EIDEIQSL
-4083 AVRASSHKKSFLDL
+4083 AVRASSHKDSFLDL
-4097 VKVSQLMDSSLVTSQ
+4097 VKISQSMKTNFITDA
-4112 EVERAKAAEQDLTE
+4112 EMEKIKAAEQDLKE
-4126 IISSLDVLVHRAVSL
+4126 IISSLDTLVHRAVPL
-4141 RALTKPMLAF
+4141 RALTKPMLHF
-4151 LQNHSPQEKII
+4151 LHHERPQEQIL
-4162 FDAQTDADKGEEF
+4162 FDAQVHVEKVVDSV
-4175 IGKKSDDLVSS
+4175 GKKGDDLISS
-4186 ILIVAQDLRQVG
+4186 ILIVAQDLRQTG
-4198 RNDRSEEDLMNRAL
+4198 KNDQSEEDLVDRAL
-4212 TEETKAVASY
+4212 TEETKTVASS

-4227 LMDIKEAV
+4227 LMDIKDAL
-4235 SKVISSDSLEKGKIN
+4235 SKVICSDLLENGKTNTSI
-4250 SSVVQISLQRLQPFL
+4250 VQASLQRLQPFL
-4265 DTYIS
+4265 DTYVS
-4270 MLDAL
+4270 MMDAL
-4275 AVRTTQTYAS
+4275 TIRTIQSYAS
-4285 LMDLNVTICS
+4285 LMDLNVVICS
-4295 LVNTLASKGFC
+4295 LVNTLANKGFC

-4314 QDAADAQ
+4314 QDGTDAQ

-4360 ENDEQD
+4360 ENEEQE
-4366 KDEDQDGPK
+4366 KDENQDGPK

-4382 MDQDFDGELGDV
+4382 MEQDFDGELGDV
-4394 EEEDGEDGEE
+4394 EQEEGQEGEE
-4404 EKPEDEKEM
+4404 EEKQPEDEKEI

-4442 DQEGGKDQNEKEMDG
+4442 EQEGGKDQNEKEMDG

-4462 DGEEHRE
+4462 DAEEHRE
-4469 APKASSKDDQNG
+4469 APKANSKEDQSG

-4500 QDEEGGNEEEGDDDQ
+4500 DDNEEGHDGEDKGDDQD
-4515 KPTEDDQ
+4515 PTEDDQ
-4522 AEGEDGEGEENEE
+4522 AEGEDGEGEEEE
-4535 DPTKAE
+4535 DPAKAE

-4567 DAQSV
+4567 DAKSV
-4572 KDDGSDFEDMDDL
+4572 EEDGSDFEDMDDL
-4585 SENDQRDD
+4585 SEIEQNDDH
-4593 RKELTPDLQPD
+4593 KELTPDLQPD
-4604 AEEEDAQG
+4604 TEENDAQG
-4612 DVEQQVERAEG
+4612 EGEQQTERAEG
-4623 DDEDAEMSGQED
+4623 EDDDAEMSGQED
-4635 DEEKPDVPGEKGED
+4635 DEEKPEVSGERGED
-4649 AADEDDDEN
+4649 AAEEDDDDEN
-4658 AQDNAEKK
+4658 AQDNADKK

-4688 AEAEAAAA
+4688 AEADAAAA
-4696 GDAEQDAPAQQEQS
+4696 GDAEQDAPAQQDQS

-4715 GRQRQGGAAAAQNQ
+4715 GRQRQGGAAAAQNE
-4729 VGEEEKTSQDIDDSN
+4729 VSEEEKLTQ
-4744 SLERADQQNSADAG
+4744 SLENDLEKAEQQNNADSG
-4758 QQKQEQGQTA
+4758 QQKQEQGQSA

-4775 GPQDQDEAPA
+4775 ESQEQDETSA

-4819 DEDEKAAVTQVEH
+4819 DEEEKAAATEVEH

-4844 GAAKEEEAQQRRA
+4844 GAAKEEEVQQKRA

-4874 PDARPPAEEQEDVE
+4874 SDVRPPAQEQTDNEE
-4888 DATADLMPEKDKSDD
+4888 AMADLMPEENKADD
-4903 NAAMPKS
+4903 QAAMPKS
-4910 SRGLMGTDL
+4910 SHGLMGNDI
-4919 RQDDREEPDVQF
+4919 RPDDRDEQDVQF
-4931 ADEAEME
+4931 VDETELK
-4938 DEKVE
+4938 DEELE
-4943 EIENPEDLEIEI
+4943 EIENSEDFEIEI

-4963 EEKDDDK
+4963 QEKDDDK

-5110 TVGDVQGSQIFAKL
+5110 TVGDVQGSQIFANL

-5202 IQQQSGNNNG
+5202 IQQQSDKNNG

-5225 MDAAGRPQLNMKRY
+5225 IDAAGRPQLNMKRY